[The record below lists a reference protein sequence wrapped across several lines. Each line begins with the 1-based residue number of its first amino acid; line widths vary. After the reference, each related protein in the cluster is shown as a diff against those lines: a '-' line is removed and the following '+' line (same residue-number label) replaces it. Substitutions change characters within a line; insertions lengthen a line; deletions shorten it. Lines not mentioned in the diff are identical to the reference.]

1 MKTTGCRREMICAV
15 VSLLLLSLVR
25 AEESV
30 VESSVG
36 TIKEKLQEIGAN
48 TQNKRAAVG
57 GVLGFGAGMMIKQ
70 TQNMIITAGLL
81 GGAAT
86 AGACYVGLVKP
97 EDVEAKAGASLRKAE
112 SAVASTS
119 SWFGPSPPIKIDSG
133 TKLSLSRIYHKAPGF
148 VAGAAAGVALG
159 YKLG

>member
-48 TQNKRAAVG
+48 TQTSAQPSAA
-57 GVLGFGAGMMIKQ
+57 
-70 TQNMIITAGLL
+70 
-81 GGAAT
+81 
-86 AGACYVGLVKP
+86 
-97 EDVEAKAGASLRKAE
+97 S
-112 SAVASTS
+112 SA
-119 SWFGPSPPIKIDSG
+119 
-133 TKLSLSRIYHKAPGF
+133 LAP
-148 VAGAAAGVALG
+148 A
-159 YKLG
+159 